1 MIRLNSSTKSTLL
14 QVFLSHAW
22 AEGLFELGDLAPLMH
37 QKSEGGKGGRRGGRE
52 GVQGRLSLLRVRS
65 FLQLW
70 LAFFFAN
77 ACLDQEG
84 AEEQEPR
91 KS

>member
-1 MIRLNSSTKSTLL
+1 MGRRPLRARRLSSS
-14 QVFLSHAW
+14 
-22 AEGLFELGDLAPLMH
+22 DAPEERGR
-37 QKSEGGKGGRRGGRE
+37 EGGEEGGGRE

>member
-1 MIRLNSSTKSTLL
+1 MGRRPLRARRLSSS
-14 QVFLSHAW
+14 
-22 AEGLFELGDLAPLMH
+22 DAP
-37 QKSEGGKGGRRGGRE
+37 EERGGKGGRRGGRE